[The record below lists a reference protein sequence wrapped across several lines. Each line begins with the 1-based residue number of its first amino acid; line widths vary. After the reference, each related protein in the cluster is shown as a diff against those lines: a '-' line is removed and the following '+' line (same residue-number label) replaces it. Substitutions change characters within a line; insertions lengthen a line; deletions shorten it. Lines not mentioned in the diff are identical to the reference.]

1 MANAHMVNIAL
12 DMFAAT
18 FNKKEEWKA
27 QVFPVWDHGLERVK
41 DVHLHS
47 AIMRVCMKKHQYP
60 PTLGHVLEEVKDV
73 IRELGGTGMEMK
85 EYKFCDDCVQ
95 REGIRE
101 ISAHFIVLKDKRFK
115 VHRCVARCTCDG
127 ATSKYPQMGDWN
139 SLYVKMQHDAR
150 ITLKVWHMTDGKL
163 PVLTMKQREP
173 HHYERMLRVQ
183 KERALEGKPNPYMEV
198 AKTMIDGRYVP
209 SDVNPMPM
217 PVTIDKPTTIHYN
230 TFHAETD
237 IDPDDC
243 IW

>member
-1 MANAHMVNIAL
+1 MANKHMLDIAL

-18 FNKKEEWKA
+18 FNKKDEWKA
-27 QVFPVWDHGLERVK
+27 QVLPVWDAGLERVK
-41 DVHLHS
+41 DVHLHK
-47 AIMRVCMKKHQYP
+47 AILNVCMKKHKYP
-60 PTLGHVLEEVKDV
+60 PTLGHVLEEVKEV
-73 IRELGGTGMEMK
+73 IRELGGTGMELK

-101 ISAHFIVLKDKRFK
+101 ISAHFIILADKRFK
-115 VHRCVARCTCDG
+115 IHNCVARCTCDG
-127 ATSKYPQMGDWN
+127 ASMKYPQMGDWN

-150 ITLKVWHMTDGKL
+150 ITLKTWHMSDGKVPIL
-163 PVLTMKQREP
+163 FMKQREP
-173 HHYERMLRVQ
+173 HHYARMLRVQ
-183 KERALEGKPNPYMEV
+183 KERAHDGRKNIFADI

-209 SDVNPMPM
+209 SDTNPMPM
-217 PVTIDKPTTIHYN
+217 PKTIDKPTTTHYN

>member
-1 MANAHMVNIAL
+1 MANKHMLDIAL

-27 QVFPVWDHGLERVK
+27 QVYPVWDAGLERVK

-47 AIMRVCMKKHQYP
+47 AIIRVCTQKHQYP
-60 PTLGHVLEEVKDV
+60 PTLGHVLEEVKEV
-73 IRELGGTGMEMK
+73 IRELGGTGMELK

-101 ISAHFIVLKDKRFK
+101 ISAHFLILADNRFK
-115 VHRCVARCTCDG
+115 IHNCVARCTCDG
-127 ATSKYPQMGDWN
+127 ASMKYPQMGDWN

-150 ITLKVWHMTDGKL
+150 ITLKTWHISDAKVPIL
-163 PVLTMKQREP
+163 FMKQREP
-173 HHYERMLRVQ
+173 HNYERMLRVQ
-183 KERALEGKPNPYMEV
+183 KERAHNGRKNTFAEI

-209 SDVNPMPM
+209 ADVNPKPM
-217 PVTIDKPTTIHYN
+217 PKTIDKPTTIHY
-230 TFHAETD
+230 TSFHAETD